1 MAKTIKGLASIQANQ
16 KAQQERA
23 EAGNRPKADWF
34 KFPKGQSNVTGRF
47 LQELDPGMEGYR
59 EDRGI
64 GFIATEHNAPG
75 PDGWKRRGV
84 CTIDDGACY
93 ACERHKLDYKAGWRQ
108 KQNLYINFL
117 TDLGDGP
124 KVYILT
130 RNANSAF
137 SQQLIEEAV
146 LEGNI
151 TQANYRITKTG
162 EGTSTQWLLR
172 RINPSEA
179 NPLIDDSKAEV
190 WDLDAAAIREV
201 DYEKQPEYYGE
212 VAAESDGPATSATKT
227 NSAASSVSSNA
238 DDEW

>member
-34 KFPKGQSNVTGRF
+34 KFPKGQPNVVVRF
-47 LQELDPGMEGYR
+47 LQELDPGMENYR

-75 PDGWKRRGV
+75 PDGWKRRGL
-84 CTIDDGACY
+84 CTVDDGACY

-108 KQNLYINFL
+108 KQNLYINVL
-117 TDLGDGP
+117 ADLGDGP

-130 RNANSAF
+130 RNANSVFA
-137 SQQLIEEAV
+137 QNLIQEA
-146 LEGNI
+146 LDEGSI
-151 TQANYRITKTG
+151 TNANYRLTKTG
-162 EGTSTQWLLR
+162 EGTQTQWSLKRLKDEPF
-172 RINPSEA
+172 NDE
-179 NPLIDDSKAEV
+179 KAEV
-190 WDLDAAAIREV
+190 WDLDQAAVREV
-201 DYEKQPEYYGE
+201 EYEKQPEYYGA
-212 VAAESDGPATSATKT
+212 VASEDDAPAS
-227 NSAASSVSSNA
+227 ASSSPSMAKPQSNA